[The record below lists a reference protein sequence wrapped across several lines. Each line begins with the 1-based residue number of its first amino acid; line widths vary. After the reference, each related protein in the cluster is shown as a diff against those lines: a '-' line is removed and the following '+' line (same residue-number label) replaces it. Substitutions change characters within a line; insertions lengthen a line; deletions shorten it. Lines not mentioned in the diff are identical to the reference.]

1 MGKMKMI
8 SEENNLVF
16 TVDFDKL
23 LQTGIKIQHYL
34 FLKLLD
40 NKNKA
45 KLFNYYSEQFGPL
58 VRPFDVDYLFDK
70 GLLDLLRRDK
80 NESTSTNRFKNY
92 GLSNMFTTKL
102 FSDLFDKPII
112 VDAIEDLKNTYP
124 TKTPAKKRRLQ
135 SDPDKWK
142 PKYLSIIK
150 GKPELH
156 ELIIKC
162 IKAEAKHRRSTG
174 SEEFWPLLTT
184 YINNKRWE
192 DYEDEA
198 ENIREEVSKDHD
210 I

>member
-1 MGKMKMI
+1 MGMKMMI
-8 SEENNLVF
+8 SDENNLVF

-45 KLFNYYSEQFGPL
+45 KLFNYYSEQFEPL
-58 VRPFDVDYLFDK
+58 VRPNDVDYLFDK
-70 GLLDLLRRDK
+70 GLIDLLKRDK
-80 NESTSTNRFKNY
+80 AESISKNRFKNY
-92 GLSNMFTTKL
+92 GLSNMYPTKL
-102 FSDLFDKPII
+102 FYDLFEKPIT
-112 VDAIEDLKNTYP
+112 VHAIEELKNTYP

-142 PKYLSIIK
+142 PKYLNIIK

-198 ENIREEVSKDHD
+198 ENLREEISKDHD